1 MPVLRLR
8 GDVLVMKEAP
18 GKVLDFNA
26 ALTERELQTYLAT
39 DFDPDRK
46 AKVIAGLNANVEAFV
61 AWLFP
66 HAIITPRNARVGN
79 VYGSPGTSLVIETRG
94 DKRGVWS
101 DFADPNQKGGNL
113 IDLFMA
119 ARQVSFRAALD
130 ELAEWVG
137 SGTRPEVNYAREQAV
152 RKLKRFDRELGPQRG
167 EWHYTDA
174 EGSIIASVY
183 RFEPEGEKGGKE
195 FLPWDA
201 VKKRYGNP
209 DIRPLYNLPGILQSN
224 RVVVCEGEKAAQS
237 LIDRGI
243 CATCVMG
250 GSNSPL
256 ERTDLEPLRGREIT
270 IWPDA
275 DEPGRKFAAAFAL
288 AVQDI
293 ASETRMIEP
302 PADMPEGWDAADC
315 DEPAAVLGLAEEP
328 TPQQMAPLPLEWA
341 GHAEP
346 VIDGFWLIDDW
357 LPSSGIAAIYGHPG
371 SGKSFLALHMAA
383 HVASG
388 KEWAGRHVER
398 GLVLYVVAE
407 GATGFRN
414 RMFAM
419 RENGEIAPDAP
430 LAYVATPIDM
440 QAENGDVKALI
451 QTIKVAADAC
461 GMKPAMIVLD
471 TLSKTFG
478 AGKENTDD
486 MVNYVNNCQRVASSF
501 DCLTVVV
508 HHRPKDQDSKD
519 LRGHSSLRGNVDT
532 TILVEAGDI
541 KTATTLKQKDG
552 EDNIQ
557 VRFKL
562 HRTVIGQDKRGK
574 EVSTCLVEI
583 TDEHPQED
591 ALKGLTGR
599 ERDALTCLIEL
610 CSDPEFDPETGE
622 ISDKPAAVAIGHW
635 KDALTSEGTLSGD
648 NSETAKKQFQR
659 LRKSLQ
665 SKGKVQF
672 EGGLVHP
679 KGT

>member
-1 MPVLRLR
+1 MS
-8 GDVLVMKEAP
+8 EAP
-18 GKVLDFNA
+18 HTPPARILDFNN
-26 ALTERELQTYLAT
+26 ALRERELQDYLAN

-46 AKVIAGLNANVEAFV
+46 SKVIAGLNSSVESFV

-66 HAIITPRNARVGN
+66 AAIITPRNARVGN

-101 DFADPNQKGGNL
+101 DFADPDQKGGNL
-113 IDLFMA
+113 IDLYMA
-119 ARQVSFRAALD
+119 AHQVPFRKALD
-130 ELAEWVG
+130 DLAEWVG

-183 RFEPEGEKGGKE
+183 RFEPDDGGKE

-201 VKKRYGNP
+201 VKRRYGNP
-209 DIRPLYNLPGILQSN
+209 DIRPLYNLPGILQSS

-243 CATCVMG
+243 AATCVMG

-256 ERTDLEPLRGREIT
+256 ERTDLEPLRGREVT

-275 DEPGRKFAAAFAL
+275 DEPGRKFAAAFAH

-293 ASETRMIEP
+293 ATDIRMIEA
-302 PADMPEGWDAADC
+302 PADAPEGWDAADC
-315 DEPAAVLGLAEEP
+315 DDPSTVLGHAEQP
-328 TPQQMAPLPLEWA
+328 TPQQLCPLPLEWA
-341 GHAEP
+341 GTAQP

-371 SGKSFLALHMAA
+371 SGKSFFALHMAA
-383 HVASG
+383 HIASG
-388 KEWAGRHVER
+388 REWAGRHVER

-419 RENGEIAPDAP
+419 RENGDIAPDAP

-451 QTIKVAADAC
+451 QTIRVAAEAC

-486 MVNYVNNCQRVASSF
+486 MVNYVNNCQRVASAF

-508 HHRPKDQDSKD
+508 HHRPKDNESKD

-532 TILVEAGDI
+532 TILVEAGEI

-574 EVSTCLVEI
+574 EVSTCIVEI

-591 ALKGLTGR
+591 ALKGLSGK
-599 ERDALTCLIEL
+599 EKDALTCLIEL

-622 ISDKPAAVAIGHW
+622 ISDKMPVVSIHHW
-635 KDALTSEGTLSGD
+635 KEALVQGGTLNGNNPESAKVQFRRIKKAL
-648 NSETAKKQFQR
+648 ET
-659 LRKSLQ
+659 
-665 SKGKVQF
+665 KGKVLID
-672 EGGLVHP
+672 GSGACP
-679 KGT
+679 RGT

>member
-1 MPVLRLR
+1 MTSDQTPT
-8 GDVLVMKEAP
+8 AHI
-18 GKVLDFNA
+18 LDFNA
-26 ALTERELQTYLAT
+26 ALTERELQHYLAT

-46 AKVIAGLNANVEAFV
+46 TKVLAGLNSSVESFV

-66 HAIITPRNARVGN
+66 AAIITPRNARVGN
-79 VYGSPGTSLVIETRG
+79 VYGSPGSSLVIETRG

-101 DFADPNQKGGNL
+101 DFADPDQKGGNL
-113 IDLFMA
+113 IDLYMA
-119 ARQVSFRAALD
+119 AHQKPFKAALD

-137 SGTRPEVNYAREQAV
+137 HGTKPEVTYAREQAV
-152 RKLKRFDRELGPQRG
+152 RKLRRFDRDLGPQKG

-174 EGSIIASVY
+174 EGTIIASVY
-183 RFEPEGEKGGKE
+183 RYEPEPGKKE

-201 VKKRYGNP
+201 VKRRYGNP
-209 DIRPLYNLPGILQSN
+209 DVRPLYNLPGILVATD
-224 RVVVCEGEKAAQS
+224 VVVCEGEKAAQS

-243 CATCVMG
+243 AATCVMG

-256 ERTDLEPLRGREIT
+256 DRTDLAPLKGKAVT
-270 IWPDA
+270 IWPDH
-275 DEPGRKFAAAFAL
+275 DEPGRKFAAAFAH
-288 AVQDI
+288 AIADI
-293 ASETRMIEP
+293 AGEIRMIDAP
-302 PADMPEGWDAADC
+302 DDAPQGWDAADC
-315 DEPAAVLGLAEEP
+315 EAPEALLGIADAP
-328 TPQQMAPLPLEWA
+328 TPAQMAPLPLEWA
-341 GHAEP
+341 GTAQP

-371 SGKSFLALHMAA
+371 SGKSFFALHMAA

-388 KEWAGRHVER
+388 REWAGRHVER

-419 RENGEIAPDAP
+419 RENGEIAADGP

-451 QTIKVAADAC
+451 QTIRVAAESC
-461 GMKPAMIVLD
+461 GLKPAMIVLD

-486 MVNYVNNCQRVASSF
+486 MVNYVNNCQRVASAF

-508 HHRPKDQDSKD
+508 HHRPKDNESKD

-532 TILVEAGDI
+532 TILVEAGEI

-552 EDNIQ
+552 EDHVQ
-557 VRFKL
+557 VRFRL
-562 HRTVIGQDKRGK
+562 NRVVIGQDKRGK

-591 ALKGLTGR
+591 ALKGLTSK

-610 CSDPEFDPETGE
+610 CSDPEIDPETGE
-622 ISDKPAAVAIGHW
+622 ITDKPAVVSIAHW
-635 KDALTSEGTLSGD
+635 KDCLARGGTINGD
-648 NSETAKKQFQR
+648 NPESA
-659 LRKSLQ
+659 
-665 SKGKVQF
+665 KVQF
-672 EGGLVHP
+672 RRIRNALKSKEKILIEGSAVCP
-679 KGT
+679 RGT

>member
-1 MPVLRLR
+1 MADAYKPT
-8 GDVLVMKEAP
+8 AS
-18 GKVLDFNA
+18 VLDFNA
-26 ALTERELQTYLAT
+26 ALTERELQTYLGSE
-39 DFDPDRK
+39 DFDPQRK
-46 AKVIAGLNANVEAFV
+46 DKVLAGLNSSVESFV

-66 HAIITPRNARVGN
+66 SAIITPRAARVGN
-79 VYGSPGTSLVIETRG
+79 IYGSPGTSLVIETRG
-94 DKRGVWS
+94 SKRGVWS
-101 DFADPNQKGGNL
+101 DFADPDQKGGNL
-113 IDLFMA
+113 IDLYMV
-119 ARQVSFRAALD
+119 ARQVPFRTALD

-137 SGTRPEVNYAREQAV
+137 HGTRPEVNYQREQLV
-152 RKLKRFDRELGPQRG
+152 RKAKRVERDLGPQKG

-174 EGSIIASVY
+174 DATIIASVY
-183 RFEPEGEKGGKE
+183 RFEPEPGEKE

-201 VKKRYGNP
+201 VKRRWGNP
-209 DIRPLYNLPGILQSN
+209 DVRPLYNLPEVLKSA
-224 RVVVCEGEKAAQS
+224 RVVVCEGEKAADA
-237 LIDRGI
+237 LIGQGI
-243 CATCVMG
+243 TATAVMG
-250 GSNSPL
+250 GCNSPL
-256 ERTDLEPLRGREIT
+256 DRTDLEPLRGREVV

-293 ASETRMIEP
+293 ASGVRLVEP
-302 PADMPEGWDAADC
+302 PADVPQGWDAADAE
-315 DEPAAVLGLAEEP
+315 DAAAILGLAEQP
-328 TPQQMAPLPLEWA
+328 SAKQLAPLPLEWA
-341 GHAEP
+341 GEASP

-371 SGKSFLALHMAA
+371 SGKSFLALSMAA

-388 KEWAGRHVER
+388 RAWAGRHVEK

-419 RENGEIAPDAP
+419 RESGEIAGDAP

-451 QTIKVAADAC
+451 QTIQVAAEAS

-486 MVNYVNNCQRVASSF
+486 MVNYINNCQRVASAF
-501 DCLTVVV
+501 NCLTTVV
-508 HHRPKDQDSKD
+508 HHRPKDTESKD

-552 EDNIQ
+552 EDHIQ
-557 VRFKL
+557 IRFRL
-562 HRTVIGQDKRGK
+562 NRVVIGHDRRGK

-583 TDEHPQED
+583 TDEAPQQDVTDRLSGKE
-591 ALKGLTGR
+591 R
-599 ERDALTCLIEL
+599 EAMQVLLEVMETA
-610 CSDPEFDPETGE
+610 SMDPETGE
-622 ISDKPAAVAIGHW
+622 ITLVPEGIPAAAW
-635 KDALTSEGTLSGD
+635 KDALGQAGTISRD
-648 NSETAKKQFQR
+648 NSDTARRQFNRFRNVLEKKE
-659 LRKSLQ
+659 KII
-665 SKGKVQF
+665 SKGSNVM
-672 EGGLVHP
+672 LA
-679 KGT
+679 GTERDK

>member
-1 MPVLRLR
+1 MTKPPS
-8 GDVLVMKEAP
+8 GQ
-18 GKVLDFNA
+18 VLDFNA
-26 ALTERELQTYLAT
+26 ALTERELEAYLGGPEY
-39 DFDPDRK
+39 DPDRK
-46 AKVIAGLNANVEAFV
+46 AKVLAGLNADVESFV

-66 HAIITPRNARVGN
+66 AAIITPRNAKIGN

-94 DKRGVWS
+94 AKRGVWC
-101 DFADPNQKGGNL
+101 DFADPDHHKG
-113 IDLFMA
+113 DLLDLYMA
-119 ARQVSFRAALD
+119 ARSVPFRAALD

-137 SGTRPEVNYAREQAV
+137 NGTRPEVRYSREQAL
-152 RKLKRFDRELGPQRG
+152 RKLKRFDRDLGPQKG

-174 EGSIIASVY
+174 EGTIIASVY
-183 RFEPEGEKGGKE
+183 RYEPEEGGKE

-201 VKKRYGNP
+201 VKRRWGNP
-209 DIRPLYNLPGILQSN
+209 DVRPLYNLPGILAASS
-224 RVVVCEGEKAAQS
+224 VVVCEGEKAADA
-237 LIDRGI
+237 LINQGI
-243 CATCVMG
+243 PATAVMG
-250 GSNSPL
+250 GCNSPL
-256 ERTDLEPLRGREIT
+256 DRTDLEPLKGKQVT

-275 DEPGRKFAAAFAL
+275 DEPGRKFATAFAL
-288 AVQDI
+288 AIQEI
-293 ASETRMIEP
+293 ASDTRMIVLP
-302 PADMPEGWDAADC
+302 SDVPEGWDAADC
-315 DEPAAVLGLAEEP
+315 DAPEELLGIAETP
-328 TPQQMAPLPLEWA
+328 TTEQLAPLPLEWA
-341 GHAEP
+341 GTAQP

-371 SGKSFLALHMAA
+371 SGKSFFALHMAA

-388 KEWAGRHVER
+388 REWAGRHVEL

-419 RENGEIAPDAP
+419 RENGEIASDAP

-451 QTIKVAADAC
+451 KTIHIAAESC
-461 GMKPAMIVLD
+461 GLKPAMIVLD

-486 MVNYVNNCQRVASSF
+486 MVNYVNNCQRVASAF
-501 DCLTVVV
+501 ECLTVVV
-508 HHRPKDQDSKD
+508 HHRPKDADSKD

-552 EDNIQ
+552 EDHIQ

-562 HRTVIGQDKRGK
+562 NRVVIGQDKRGK

-591 ALKGLTGR
+591 VLDGLNKI
-599 ERDALTCLIEL
+599 ERTAFLILCDLTDAARI
-610 CSDPEFDPETGE
+610 DPETGE
-622 ISDKPAAVAIGHW
+622 IADNPNCPVPICSEAW
-635 KDALTSEGTLSGD
+635 KDALRTNRTICAD
-648 NSETAKKQFQR
+648 NSETFNRQFR
-659 LRKSLQ
+659 RMRSSLEK
-665 SKGKVQF
+665 KGKI
-672 EGGLVHP
+672 EMH
-679 KGT
+679 GTFAVISGQGADK